1 MTGDDIAKIR
11 AIMEMRNPEFAE
23 RIGISRQHLSDVE
36 TGKKPVSLKLQA
48 KIFMNVIDTPE
59 YRNHLRR
66 LQNLTL
72 QAKLS

>member
-1 MTGDDIAKIR
+1 MTGEDIAKIR

-59 YRNHLRR
+59 YRNNLRR

>member
-1 MTGDDIAKIR
+1 MTGEDIVKIR

-36 TGKKPVSLKLQA
+36 TGKKPVTLKLQA
-48 KIFMNVIDTPE
+48 KIFMKVIDTPE

>member
-1 MTGDDIAKIR
+1 MTGEDIAKIR

-66 LQNLTL
+66 LQNLNL
-72 QAKLS
+72 QDKLS

>member
-1 MTGDDIAKIR
+1 MTGEDIAKIR

-36 TGKKPVSLKLQA
+36 TGKKPVTLKLQA
-48 KIFMNVIDTPE
+48 KIFMKVIDTPE

>member
-1 MTGDDIAKIR
+1 MTGEDIAKIR

-59 YRNHLRR
+59 YRNNVRR

>member
-1 MTGDDIAKIR
+1 MTGEDIAKIR

-59 YRNHLRR
+59 YRNHLLR

>member
-1 MTGDDIAKIR
+1 MTGEDIVRIR
-11 AIMEMRNPEFAE
+11 AIMGLKNPEFAE

>member
-1 MTGDDIAKIR
+1 MTGEDIAKIR

-36 TGKKPVSLKLQA
+36 TGKKPVSLKLQT

>member
-1 MTGDDIAKIR
+1 MTGEDIAKIR

-23 RIGISRQHLSDVE
+23 LIGISRQHLSDVE

>member
-1 MTGDDIAKIR
+1 MTGEDIAKIR

-36 TGKKPVSLKLQA
+36 TGKKPVTLKLQA

>member
-1 MTGDDIAKIR
+1 MTGEDIAKIR

-36 TGKKPVSLKLQA
+36 TGKKPISLKLQA

>member
-1 MTGDDIAKIR
+1 MTGEDIAKIR

-72 QAKLS
+72 QTKLS

>member
-1 MTGDDIAKIR
+1 MTGEDIAKIR
-11 AIMEMRNPEFAE
+11 AIMGLKNPEFAE

-36 TGKKPVSLKLQA
+36 TGKKPVTLKLQA
-48 KIFMNVIDTPE
+48 KIFMHVIDTPE
-59 YRNHLRR
+59 YRSNLRR

>member
-1 MTGDDIAKIR
+1 MTGEDIAKIR
-11 AIMEMRNPEFAE
+11 AIMGMKNPEFAE

-48 KIFMNVIDTPE
+48 KIFMKVIDTPE
-59 YRNHLRR
+59 YRHNLRR

>member
-1 MTGDDIAKIR
+1 MTGEDIAKIR
-11 AIMEMRNPEFAE
+11 AIMDMRNPEFAE

-48 KIFMNVIDTPE
+48 KIFMHVIDTPE

>member
-1 MTGDDIAKIR
+1 MTGEDIAKIR

-48 KIFMNVIDTPE
+48 KIFMHVIDTPE